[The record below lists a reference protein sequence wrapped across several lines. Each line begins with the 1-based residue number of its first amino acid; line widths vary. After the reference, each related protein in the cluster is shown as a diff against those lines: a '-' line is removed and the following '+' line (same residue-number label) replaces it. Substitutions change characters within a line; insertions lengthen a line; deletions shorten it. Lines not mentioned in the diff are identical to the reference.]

1 MGRKIIRFCAALM
14 LLGGI
19 GVFFYPAASKYHA
32 EYKSRK
38 AMEEFQTEID
48 EISAAE
54 SQVFDTEDQE
64 TDGYSRESDEYSQKT
79 DGYGPE
85 SDEYSQETDGYT
97 RESGGYSQVSGL
109 RLEELYRDLQAYN
122 ERLYQEGQSSLQDP
136 FDYESPSFDL
146 TRYGFSQNIIGTL
159 WVPRMEIELP
169 VYLGAN
175 SETMAKGAGLLGQT
189 SMPLGGENTNVVL
202 AAHRGWKGIPM
213 FRSIQSL
220 QLGDKIQLTT
230 PWETLVYRVCELKII
245 LPGDSDEILIQQGR
259 DLITLL
265 TCHPYTQNYQ
275 RYLVVAER
283 SMEEP
288 AAREE
293 DLEEAE
299 ETYADKP
306 RIVEMIRAD
315 GTSEQLAVDPSGIQP
330 AAGEGSEA
338 GAEYSNIQIWLEDY
352 GVWIG
357 FGIIILLIAFMF
369 LQGRGERKGKNRRK
383 DKNKRS

>member
-1 MGRKIIRFCAALM
+1 MGRKIIRFFAFLM

-19 GVFFYPAASKYHA
+19 GVFLYPAATKYLA
-32 EYKSRK
+32 EYESRK
-38 AMEEFQTEID
+38 AIEEFQTEI
-48 EISAAE
+48 ETGYENGGSTNAGGTSPAE
-54 SQVFDTEDQE
+54 NQTSDTENQYSDGDSQSSDE
-64 TDGYSRESDEYSQKT
+64 DGQISDTDGHDVYSQI
-79 DGYGPE
+79 
-85 SDEYSQETDGYT
+85 
-97 RESGGYSQVSGL
+97 SGS
-109 RLEELYRDLQAYN
+109 RLEELRRDLQAYN
-122 ERLYQEGQSSLQDP
+122 EQLYCEGQSSLQDP

-146 TRYGFSQNIIGTL
+146 TQYGFSQNIIGTL

-175 SETMAKGAGLLGQT
+175 HDTMAKGAGLLGQT

-213 FRSIQSL
+213 FRNIQSL
-220 QLGDKIQLTT
+220 QLGDKIQITT

-245 LPGDSDEILIQQGR
+245 LPGDSDEILIQEGR
-259 DLITLL
+259 DLVTLL

-283 SMEEP
+283 SEEEP
-288 AAREE
+288 VTREA

-299 ETYADKP
+299 ETYSEEP
-306 RIVEMIRAD
+306 RIVEFISAD
-315 GTSEQLAVDPSGIQP
+315 GVYEELAVDPASIQP

-338 GAEYSNIQIWLEDY
+338 GAGYSNLQIWLEDY

-357 FGIIILLIAFMF
+357 FGIIIFLIVLMF
-369 LQGRGERKGKNRRK
+369 LTGRRK
-383 DKNKRS
+383 RKNKNKSKR